1 MGIEPDIKVEKK
13 EISDIATSLYLK
25 NHLFDYATDFRL
37 KNNAIPAVDAFTISD
52 EEYEKFVKF
61 LDGKDYDYTTD
72 SEALLEKLEKAAKA
86 DKYFKSLESEYN
98 ALLNKLKHNKEEDLY
113 TFKEEIKYILET
125 EIATRYY
132 YQKGKMEASL
142 KTDPVME
149 KAIEVLSDKQ
159 KYEAVF
165 AGNTKQD

>member
-1 MGIEPDIKVEKK
+1 M
-13 EISDIATSLYLK
+13 
-25 NHLFDYATDFRL
+25 
-37 KNNAIPAVDAFTISD
+37 
-52 EEYEKFVKF
+52 
-61 LDGKDYDYTTD
+61 
-72 SEALLEKLEKAAKA
+72 
-86 DKYFKSLESEYN
+86 
-98 ALLNKLKHNKEEDLY
+98 
-113 TFKEEIKYILET
+113 ET